1 MVNPPKPGD
10 ISYPLYEEELNAE
23 LASLRRR
30 AQMVSE
36 AFDALPGMSC
46 NPTEGAMY
54 SFPKV
59 WRDAGW
65 AGMEWGS
72 KLDLGGGG

>member
-1 MVNPPKPGD
+1 MPCVSTPQVSLSCMVSPPQPGD
-10 ISYPLYEEELNAE
+10 ASYPLYQEEFSSEM
-23 LASLRRR
+23 ASLKRR

-59 WRDAGW
+59 RHRV
-65 AGMEWGS
+65 
-72 KLDLGGGG
+72 